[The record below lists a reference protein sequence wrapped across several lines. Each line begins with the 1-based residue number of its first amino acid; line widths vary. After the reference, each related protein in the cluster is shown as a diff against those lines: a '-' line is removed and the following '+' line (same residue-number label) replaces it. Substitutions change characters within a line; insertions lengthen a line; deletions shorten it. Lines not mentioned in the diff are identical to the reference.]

1 MRGMD
6 INAVK
11 IVLKLNC
18 KRIISDKN
26 KSINNN
32 KKASNIEI
40 FFDVKGLSAVLSTFL
55 SKLISIKSLIMHP
68 ALRIKK
74 APIIK

>member
-40 FFDVKGLSAVLSTFL
+40 FFEVNGLN
-55 SKLISIKSLIMHP
+55 
-68 ALRIKK
+68 
-74 APIIK
+74 